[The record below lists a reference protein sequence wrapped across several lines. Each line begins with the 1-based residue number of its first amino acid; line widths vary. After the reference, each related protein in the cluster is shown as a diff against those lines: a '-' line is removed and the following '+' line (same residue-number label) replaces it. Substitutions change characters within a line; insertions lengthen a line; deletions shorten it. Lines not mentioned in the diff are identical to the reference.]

1 MSLRS
6 LAVILGAALLGAC
19 STANIAVN
27 KSFDFSRVKR
37 VAVVGFKDA
46 PRGPGTGDAVTSAFQ
61 QSLLASGYDV
71 LDQASVAAAV
81 GGRPGPLDAKTAKA
95 AAAKLGVDALVMG
108 QVTAFANPRETRV
121 SVDVLANYDDPVYET
136 RVMHTVDANG
146 VPIDLVDKVVVGH
159 RRGQRYRK
167 EPRSYTV
174 PGKLA
179 VSARMVYPA
188 NGAIVWSGTDETDAV
203 YPDAARA
210 VADDIMKAVKATWP
224 SVLKK

>member
-1 MSLRS
+1 VNRRA
-6 LAVILGAALLGAC
+6 LAVLLGAALLGAC

-46 PRGPGTGDAVTSAFQ
+46 PQGPGTGDTVTSALE
-61 QSLLASGYDV
+61 QSLLASGFDV
-71 LDQASVAAAV
+71 LDHASVAAAV
-81 GGRPGPLDAKTAKA
+81 GTRPGPLDAKTAKA
-95 AAAKLGVDALVMG
+95 AAAKLRVDALVMG
-108 QVTAFANPRETRV
+108 QITGFANARETKV
-121 SVDVLANYDDPVYET
+121 NVDVLENYDDPVYET
-136 RVMHTVDANG
+136 RVMHTVDQNG
-146 VPIDLVDKVVVGH
+146 VPVDLVDKVVVGH

-188 NGAIVWSGTDETDAV
+188 TGAMVWSGTDETDAL
-203 YPDAARA
+203 YPDGARA
-210 VADDIMKAVKATWP
+210 MADDIMKAVKATWP
-224 SVLKK
+224 KK

>member
-1 MSLRS
+1 MRARAF
-6 LAVILGAALLGAC
+6 AVLLGAVLLGAC

-27 KSFDFSRVKR
+27 KGFDFSRVKR

-46 PRGPGTGDAVTSAFQ
+46 PHGAGTGDAMTAAFE
-61 QSLLASGYDV
+61 QSLLAAGYDV
-71 LDQASVAAAV
+71 LDRASVAAAV

-108 QVTAFANPRETRV
+108 QITGFANPRETKV
-121 SVDVLANYDDPVYET
+121 NVDVLENYDDPVYET
-136 RVMHTVDANG
+136 RVMHTADQNG
-146 VPIDLVDKVVVGH
+146 VPIDVVDKVVVGH

-188 NGAIVWSGTDETDAV
+188 TGAMVWSGTDETDAV

-224 SVLKK
+224 KK

>member
-1 MSLRS
+1 VNRRA
-6 LAVILGAALLGAC
+6 LAVLLGAALLGAC

-46 PRGPGTGDAVTSAFQ
+46 PHGPGTGDAVTSAFE
-61 QSLLASGYDV
+61 QSLLAAGFDV
-71 LDQASVAAAV
+71 LDHASVAAAV
-81 GGRPGPLDAKTAKA
+81 GGKPGPLDAKTAKA

-108 QVTAFANPRETRV
+108 QITGFANARETKV
-121 SVDVLANYDDPVYET
+121 NVDVLGNYDDPVYET
-136 RVMHTVDANG
+136 RVMHTVDQNG
-146 VPIDLVDKVVVGH
+146 APIDLVDKVVVGH
-159 RRGQRYRK
+159 RRGQRYHK

-179 VSARMVYPA
+179 VSARMIYPA
-188 NGAIVWSGTDETDAV
+188 NGAMVWSGTDETDAV

-210 VADDIMKAVKATWP
+210 IADDVLKAVKVSWP
-224 SVLKK
+224 KK

>member
-1 MSLRS
+1 MSLRA
-6 LAVILGAALLGAC
+6 LGVLLGAALLGGC

-27 KSFDFSRVKR
+27 QSFDFSRVKR

-46 PRGPGTGDAVTSAFQ
+46 PRGPGTGDAVTSALE
-61 QSLLASGYDV
+61 QSLLAAGYDV
-71 LDQASVAAAV
+71 LDRASVSAAV
-81 GGRPGPLDAKTAKA
+81 GGKPGPLDAKTAKA

-108 QVTAFANPRETRV
+108 QVTGFANARETRV
-121 SVDVLANYDDPVYET
+121 NVDVLESYDDPVYKT
-136 RVMHTVDANG
+136 RVMHTVDQNG

-167 EPRSYTV
+167 EPRTYTV

-179 VSARMVYPA
+179 VSARMVYPET
-188 NGAIVWSGTDETDAV
+188 GAMVWSGTDETDGA

-210 VADDIMKAVKATWP
+210 VADDILNAVKATWP
-224 SVLKK
+224 KK

>member
-1 MSLRS
+1 MNRRA
-6 LAVILGAALLGAC
+6 LAVLLGATLLGAC

-46 PRGPGTGDAVTSAFQ
+46 PRGPGTGDAVTSAFE
-61 QSLLASGYDV
+61 QSLLAAGYDV
-71 LDQASVAAAV
+71 LDRASVSAAV

-95 AAAKLGVDALVMG
+95 AAAKLGADALVMG
-108 QVTAFANPRETRV
+108 QITGFANLRETKV
-121 SVDVLANYDDPVYET
+121 NVDVLENYDDPIYKT
-136 RVMHTVDANG
+136 RVMHTVDQNG
-146 VPIDLVDKVVVGH
+146 VPIDVVDKVVVGH
-159 RRGQRYRK
+159 RRGERYRK

-188 NGAIVWSGTDETDAV
+188 TGAMVWSGTDATDAV

-210 VADDIMKAVKATWP
+210 VADDILKAVKRTWP
-224 SVLKK
+224 KK